1 MSYNQ
6 LMRRPATTSWK
17 AIVGTGAI
25 AVAIVLAS
33 AAVLPGAAAQE
44 PPVESPPATL
54 PPFDAWLT
62 ELRAEAVAR
71 GIRQEVID
79 AAFADIQPVAQIL
92 ERDRTQ
98 AEFALDLTS
107 YLNRRLTRATVRTAQ
122 QMHNQHRA
130 LIDKVGKQYGV
141 QPRVLT
147 AVWGLESNFGRF
159 AGVRPTIPALATLA
173 YDPRRA
179 TLFRSELFSALEIVN
194 RGDIELAQL
203 KGSWA
208 GALGQ
213 PQFMPSTYLKFSQD
227 FDGDGDRDIWTSL
240 PDVFASIA
248 FYLRE
253 HGWSGETTWGREVKV
268 PKTALKAVAAVP
280 RRDEGC
286 RAVRVLTEPK
296 PLKAWKSM
304 GVRTLAGGALP
315 AGAIDASLVTDGT
328 RYFLVYKNYE
338 ALLAYNCATSYAIS
352 IGMLSDRLE
361 VVGVRGSG
369 SGLETLS

>member
-6 LMRRPATTSWK
+6 LRRRPATTSWK

-54 PPFDAWLT
+54 PPFDTWLT

-71 GIRQEVID
+71 GIRQDVID

-107 YLNRRLTRATVRTAQ
+107 YLKRRLTRATVRTAQ

-130 LIDKVGKQYGV
+130 LIDKVGKQVRRPAARPHRGLGPRV
-141 QPRVLT
+141 ELRPLRRRPADDPGAGHARLRSAARDAVPERAVQRARDRQPR
-147 AVWGLESNFGRF
+147 RHR
-159 AGVRPTIPALATLA
+159 AGAAEGIVG
-173 YDPRRA
+173 RRA
-179 TLFRSELFSALEIVN
+179 RPAAVHAVDLPAVT
-194 RGDIELAQL
+194 
-203 KGSWA
+203 
-208 GALGQ
+208 
-213 PQFMPSTYLKFSQD
+213 SQD
-227 FDGDGDRDIWTSL
+227 FDGDGRRDIWTSQ

-268 PKTALKAVAAVP
+268 PKAA
-280 RRDEGC
+280 RRPSPPC
-286 RAVRVLTEPK
+286 R
-296 PLKAWKSM
+296 
-304 GVRTLAGGALP
+304 GA
-315 AGAIDASLVTDGT
+315 T
-328 RYFLVYKNYE
+328 R
-338 ALLAYNCATSYAIS
+338 AAAPSAC
-352 IGMLSDRLE
+352 
-361 VVGVRGSG
+361 
-369 SGLETLS
+369 